1 WASFS
6 LPWRA
11 SRVRVTSSGSE
22 ASGTALAVAWPRG
35 EAAACK
41 AVYTGSNPVATSDG
55 RQQCRLTSAIGA
67 AVARFLHTEE
77 VTGSIPVSRTGTTR
91 FRCNNRIERDGA
103 AVARFPDTEE
113 VTGSIPVSRTEQ
125 APGTPPGASCIPRRP
140 RGADERATCG
150 CCVAGLAREHHAER
164 DPFAS
169 TLVLYTTAITSEHL
183 CLLLRTPTDRATVHP
198 VRIRTVRTR
207 TTNRRA
213 RPTTA

>member
-11 SRVRVTSSGSE
+11 SRVRVTSSGSRRH
-22 ASGTALAVAWPRG
+22 GTALAVSCPRG

-91 FRCNNRIERDGA
+91 FGCNNRIERAWRSGSALPWHGRGHWCDPSIADRRSPGSSTRGFVHSSA
-103 AVARFPDTEE
+103 A
-113 VTGSIPVSRTEQ
+113 
-125 APGTPPGASCIPRRP
+125 PRS
-140 RGADERATCG
+140 TCG
-150 CCVAGLAREHHAER
+150 RRVAGLAREHHAAR
-164 DPFAS
+164 GSLAS
-169 TLVLYTTAITSEHL
+169 MLGLYTTANTSEHL
-183 CLLLRTPTDRATVHP
+183 CLLLRTP
-198 VRIRTVRTR
+198 
-207 TTNRRA
+207 
-213 RPTTA
+213 